1 MTIARWVAGGV
12 RTMLCFDPTR
22 GIDIG
27 TKRQIYA
34 LLRELAEAGAAVL
47 LYTSELK
54 EIQLACD
61 RAIVIFNGRVVAEI
75 PVEEAD
81 EPTLLRAAYDL
92 PPDAADARGDRRDRA
107 GGRGRRRAV
116 DGRGDGMSAAA
127 TVVGGGSTAAPPVE
141 RLQRAARR
149 NAWTLG
155 LVGVLAVMLAFTKI
169 IQPNYGPAQIQGLA
183 IGVLPV
189 AFAAIAQAIIVISG
203 GIDLSVASIMSLTGV
218 TAAVLLDGQGDGVA
232 ILLVLGVLAL
242 GLLVGAVN
250 GSLIVV
256 TRVPD
261 IVVTLAMSFVW
272 AGTTL
277 LVLDSPGGGS
287 VSWLQELVNGSFL
300 SAWVPRAFLLL
311 AVIVLVIWLPL
322 RRSMLGLSMYA
333 LGSSRLAAFRSGVP
347 VGRTK
352 VAAYAIGGLFCAFG
366 GLAINAAT
374 GSGSPVPGPYT
385 LQSVAAV
392 VLGGVS
398 LAGGRGG
405 IVGPIVACVILQLVR
420 TDLTLLGVSPNLSTA
435 IQGLILISVVLVGS
449 VISMRR
455 VRR

>member
-1 MTIARWVAGGV
+1 
-12 RTMLCFDPTR
+12 
-22 GIDIG
+22 
-27 TKRQIYA
+27 
-34 LLRELAEAGAAVL
+34 
-47 LYTSELK
+47 
-54 EIQLACD
+54 
-61 RAIVIFNGRVVAEI
+61 
-75 PVEEAD
+75 
-81 EPTLLRAAYDL
+81 
-92 PPDAADARGDRRDRA
+92 
-107 GGRGRRRAV
+107 
-116 DGRGDGMSAAA
+116 MSAAA

-149 NAWTLG
+149 NAWTVG
-155 LVGVLAVMLAFTKI
+155 LVGVLAAMLAFTKI

-189 AFAAIAQAIIVISG
+189 ALAAIAQAIIVISG

-218 TAAVLLDGQGDGVA
+218 TAAVLLDGQGEGVA

-242 GLLVGAVN
+242 GIVVGAIN

-287 VSWLQELVNGSFL
+287 VPWLQELVNGSFL

-311 AVIVLVIWLPL
+311 AVIVLVVWMPL

-420 TDLTLLGVSPNLSTA
+420 TDLTLLGVSPSLSTA